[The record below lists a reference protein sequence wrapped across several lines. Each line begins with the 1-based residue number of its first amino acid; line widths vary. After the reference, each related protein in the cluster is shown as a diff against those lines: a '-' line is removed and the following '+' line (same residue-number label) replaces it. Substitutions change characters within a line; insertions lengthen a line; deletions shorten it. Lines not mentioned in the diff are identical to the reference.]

1 LSSGVILADEVGL
14 GKTIEAGL
22 VLTQYW
28 SERKRKIIIIA
39 PSSLRKQWS
48 MELKEKFFLDSFILD
63 GKSYKK
69 EVARGNKN
77 PFEQKNKIVITS
89 YHFASRHNEAIFLAD
104 FQLSIIDEAHKLRN
118 YRKGEKAK
126 ISFAIANA
134 LRDTKKILLTA
145 TPLQNSLLEIFGLVS
160 VIDDY
165 VFGDKKSF
173 RKQFSYTA
181 LTTTDMNDIKD
192 RLKPIVKRTLRKDV
206 IEYINY
212 TKRIP
217 IVEEFTPSNEE
228 ITLYDLISDFI
239 LNEDLF
245 SIPSAQRRLI
255 TLVVRKLLS
264 SSTTAITGTLETFI
278 KRLKKMV
285 IEKKITQEDLELI
298 TDDEDE
304 LIEDYLEEENNH
316 EPTIPIQEVKLLD
329 NDIKAI
335 EKEIEELETFIELAK
350 SIEVD
355 TKVKSLMSAL
365 EKGFEAQNT
374 LGVKEQKAIIF
385 TESRRTQQFLFD
397 YLSTNG
403 FEDKVV
409 LFNGTNT
416 DPKSKEIYK
425 NWLEKHKD
433 SDRITE
439 AKTADMKQAIVDYFK
454 DEASIMIA
462 TEAGSEGINLQFCN
476 MLINYDLPWNPQR
489 IEQRIGRVH
498 RYGQKFDVVVINFL
512 NKKNAAD
519 KRVYELLSTKF
530 NLFEGVFG
538 ASDEVLG
545 SIESGVDFE
554 KRILKIYQTCR
565 DDKAIEEAFNSL
577 QEEFSSR
584 IEEKTLKTRQSLLD
598 NFDEDVHLRLK
609 DTELKSN
616 DTVDRFS
623 SVFWYIT
630 KAELKDIAI
639 FDNDKKEFNYQ
650 GNLYQLISASK
661 INPNQNALSYRLNS
675 SLGEE
680 IIDRAKQRELK
691 QTKLIFDLTH
701 NKYKISVLDD
711 YKGKRGF
718 LKATKVSIQSYDLE
732 EYVIITALTSD
743 YKPLNKE
750 VATKLLSLE
759 ATLNTKVNIDTNDTE
774 KLEYKY
780 NKQKNIILTQNKATN
795 QTHFINQSTKLH
807 KWAEDKLA
815 SVEKELKDTKAKIK
829 ELNRQAIATENIT
842 EQTDI
847 QLQIKAQE
855 KKRRKIQR
863 EIFDIEE
870 DIEEQRDELIEELKK
885 AKEQTVRRYKK
896 DTYAIPY
903 EGEEVKLHWA
913 NSDQYYIKSGEYF
926 RDYTFVVNEKTIHLK
941 LSDAETESN
950 NNKATSNKERRFVI
964 LESNPCEVIDDK
976 QYISF
981 IDPKGIRNLNPSN
994 DPKINLSVKIKEI
1007 KASLRDNNT
1016 ILNSFIVSNTSY
1028 SDISNLHGDISIDE
1042 LENKNV
1048 LFQKEDKNGY
1058 VEKMFN
1064 RILKSI

>member
-1 LSSGVILADEVGL
+1 LNPHQVEAALFAFKSPLSSGVILADEVGL

-48 MELKEKFFLDSFILD
+48 MELKEKFFLESFILD
-63 GKSYKK
+63 GKSYKE

-77 PFEQKNKIVITS
+77 PFEQKDKIVITS
-89 YHFASRHNEAIFLAD
+89 YQFASRHNEAMFLAD
-104 FQLSIIDEAHKLRN
+104 FQLSVIDEAHKMRN
-118 YRKGEKAK
+118 YYKGEKAK
-126 ISFAIANA
+126 MSFAIANA

-160 VIDDY
+160 VIDDF

-173 RKQFSYTA
+173 QKQFSSTA
-181 LTTTDMNDIKD
+181 LTTSDMNDLKE

-217 IVEEFTPSNEE
+217 IVEEFTPSKEE
-228 ITLYDLISDFI
+228 VALYDLISDFL

-245 SIPSAQRRLI
+245 SIPSAQRSLI
-255 TLVVRKLLS
+255 TLVIRKLLA
-264 SSTTAITGTLETFI
+264 SSTTAIMGTLETLI
-278 KRLKKMV
+278 KRLRKMV
-285 IEKKITQEDLELI
+285 VEKKITQEDIILEA
-298 TDDEDE
+298 DDENE
-304 LIEDYLEEENNH
+304 LIEDYLEEES
-316 EPTIPIQEVKLLD
+316 ETEAKIPFQEVRLLEED
-329 NDIKAI
+329 VEAI
-335 EKEIEELETFIELAK
+335 ETEIQELETFIELAK
-350 SIEVD
+350 SIEID
-355 TKVKSLMSAL
+355 TKAKSLMSAL
-365 EKGFEAQNT
+365 GKGFEAQDT

-397 YLSTNG
+397 YLSANG
-403 FEDKVV
+403 FLDKVV

-416 DPKSKEIYK
+416 DHKSKEIYK
-425 NWLEKHKD
+425 NWAELHKD
-433 SDRITE
+433 SDRATG

-454 DEASIMIA
+454 ETASIMIA

-519 KRVYELLSTKF
+519 RRVYELLSNKF

-554 KRILKIYQTCR
+554 KRILQIYQTCR
-565 DDKAIEEAFNSL
+565 DGKEIEEAFNSL
-577 QEEFSSR
+577 QEEFSEQ
-584 IEEKTLKTRQSLLD
+584 IEETTLRTRQSLLD

-623 SVFWYIT
+623 SVFWDIT
-630 KAELKDIAI
+630 KAELNDKAT
-639 FDNDKKEFNYQ
+639 FDDDKKEFNYQ

-661 INPNQNALSYRLNS
+661 TNPNQNAHTYRLNS

-680 IIDRAKQRELK
+680 VIDRAKQRELN

-718 LKATKVSIQSYDLE
+718 LKATKISIQSYDLE
-732 EYVIITALTSD
+732 EYVIITTLTSD
-743 YKPLNKE
+743 YKLLNEE
-750 VATKLLSLE
+750 VATKILSLE
-759 ATLNTKVNIDTNDTE
+759 ATQNTKVNIDTNDSE
-774 KLEYKY
+774 KLEYEY
-780 NKQKNIILTQNKATN
+780 NKQKDIILKENEATN

-829 ELNRQAIATENIT
+829 ELNRQAIASSNIT

-870 DIEEQRDELIEELKK
+870 EIEELRDELIEELKK
-885 AKEQTVRRYKK
+885 AKEQTI
-896 DTYAIPY
+896 T
-903 EGEEVKLHWA
+903 
-913 NSDQYYIKSGEYF
+913 
-926 RDYTFVVNEKTIHLK
+926 TNELFTI
-941 LSDAETESN
+941 
-950 NNKATSNKERRFVI
+950 
-964 LESNPCEVIDDK
+964 
-976 QYISF
+976 QW
-981 IDPKGIRNLNPSN
+981 
-994 DPKINLSVKIKEI
+994 EI
-1007 KASLRDNNT
+1007 
-1016 ILNSFIVSNTSY
+1016 I
-1028 SDISNLHGDISIDE
+1028 
-1042 LENKNV
+1042 
-1048 LFQKEDKNGY
+1048 
-1058 VEKMFN
+1058 
-1064 RILKSI
+1064 

>member
-1 LSSGVILADEVGL
+1 LNPHQVEAALFAFKSPLSSGVILADEVGL

-63 GKSYKK
+63 GKSYKEEITK
-69 EVARGNKN
+69 GNKN
-77 PFEQKNKIVITS
+77 PFEQKERIVITS
-89 YHFASRHNEAIFLAD
+89 YQFASRHNEAMYLAD
-104 FQLSIIDEAHKLRN
+104 FQLSVIDEAHKLRN
-118 YRKGEKAK
+118 YHKGEKAK
-126 ISFAIANA
+126 MSFAIASS

-160 VIDDY
+160 VIDDF

-173 RKQFSYTA
+173 AKQFSSTA
-181 LTTTDMNDIKD
+181 LTTSDMNDLKE

-206 IEYINY
+206 VEYINY

-217 IVEEFTPSNEE
+217 IVEEFTPSTDE
-228 ITLYDLISDFI
+228 IALYDLISDFM
-239 LNEDLF
+239 LNEDLY
-245 SIPSAQRRLI
+245 SIPSAQRTLI
-255 TLVVRKLLS
+255 TLVVRKLLA
-264 SSTTAITGTLETFI
+264 SSTTAIMGTLTTLI
-278 KRLKKMV
+278 KRLRKMV
-285 IEKKITQEDLELI
+285 VEKRITQEDLELI

-304 LIEDYLEEENNH
+304 LIEDYLEEEN
-316 EPTIPIQEVKLLD
+316 EAPTDIPFQEVRLLD
-329 NDIKAI
+329 DDIEAI
-335 EKEIEELETFIELAK
+335 EEEIGELETFIELAK
-350 SIEVD
+350 TIEID
-355 TKVKSLMSAL
+355 TKAKSLLSAL
-365 EKGFEAQNT
+365 TKGFEQQIK
-374 LGVKEQKAIIF
+374 LGVKSQKAIIF

-397 YLSTNG
+397 YLSDNG
-403 FEDKVV
+403 FLDKVV

-425 NWLEKHKD
+425 AWLQMYKD
-433 SDRITE
+433 SDRATGS
-439 AKTADMKQAIVDYFK
+439 KSADMKQAIVDYFASV
-454 DEASIMIA
+454 ASIMIA

-519 KRVYELLSTKF
+519 RRVYELLSTKF

-554 KRILKIYQTCR
+554 KRILEIYQTCR
-565 DDKAIEEAFNSL
+565 DDKKIEEAFNTL
-577 QEEFSSR
+577 QEEFSEQ
-584 IEEKTLKTRQSLLD
+584 IKETTKKTRQSLLD

-609 DTELKSN
+609 DTALRSN
-616 DTVDRFS
+616 KTVDRFS
-623 SVFWYIT
+623 SVFWDIT
-630 KAELKDIAI
+630 KAELSDSAI
-639 FDNDKKEFNYQ
+639 FDDERQEFDYK
-650 GNLYQLISASK
+650 GNHYQLISRSK
-661 INPNQNALSYRLNS
+661 TNPNQNAHTYRLNS

-680 IIDRAKQRELK
+680 VIDRAKQRELK

-701 NKYKISVLDD
+701 NKYKISVLDE

-718 LKATKVSIQSYDLE
+718 LKATKVSIQSYDTE

-743 YKPLNKE
+743 YKLLNEE

-759 ATLNTKVNIDTNDTE
+759 ATLGTKVNIDTNDTD
-774 KLEYKY
+774 KLEYEY
-780 NKQKNIILTQNKATN
+780 LKQKYIILKENEATN

-815 SVEKELKDTKAKIK
+815 TVEKELKDTKAKIK
-829 ELNRQAIATENIT
+829 ELNRQSCATENIT

-870 DIEEQRDELIEELKK
+870 KIEELRDELIEELKK
-885 AKEQTVRRYKK
+885 AKEQTI
-896 DTYAIPY
+896 T
-903 EGEEVKLHWA
+903 
-913 NSDQYYIKSGEYF
+913 
-926 RDYTFVVNEKTIHLK
+926 TNELFTI
-941 LSDAETESN
+941 
-950 NNKATSNKERRFVI
+950 
-964 LESNPCEVIDDK
+964 
-976 QYISF
+976 QW
-981 IDPKGIRNLNPSN
+981 
-994 DPKINLSVKIKEI
+994 EI
-1007 KASLRDNNT
+1007 
-1016 ILNSFIVSNTSY
+1016 I
-1028 SDISNLHGDISIDE
+1028 
-1042 LENKNV
+1042 
-1048 LFQKEDKNGY
+1048 
-1058 VEKMFN
+1058 
-1064 RILKSI
+1064 

>member
-1 LSSGVILADEVGL
+1 MNPHQVEAALFAFKSPLSSGVILADEVGL

-63 GKSYKK
+63 GKSYKE
-69 EVARGNKN
+69 EVAKGNKN
-77 PFEQKNKIVITS
+77 PFEQKDKIVITS
-89 YHFASRHNEAIFLAD
+89 YQFASRHNEAMFLAD
-104 FQLSIIDEAHKLRN
+104 FQLSVIDEAHKLRN
-118 YRKGEKAK
+118 YHRGEKAK
-126 ISFAIANA
+126 MSFAIANA

-160 VIDDY
+160 VIDDF

-173 RKQFSYTA
+173 QKQFSSTA
-181 LTTTDMNDIKD
+181 LTTSDMNDLKD

-217 IVEEFTPSNEE
+217 IVEEFTPSKEE
-228 ITLYDLISDFI
+228 VALYDLISDFM
-239 LNEDLF
+239 LNEDLY
-245 SIPSAQRRLI
+245 SIPSAQRSLI
-255 TLVVRKLLS
+255 TLVVRKLLA
-264 SSTTAITGTLETFI
+264 SSTTAIMGTLSTLI
-278 KRLKKMV
+278 KRLRKMV
-285 IEKKITQEDLELI
+285 VEKKITQEDLTLP

-304 LIEDYLEEENNH
+304 LIEDYFENEDEEYKVEQ
-316 EPTIPIQEVKLLD
+316 TIPFQEVRLLD
-329 NDIKAI
+329 DDIEAI
-335 EKEIEELETFIELAK
+335 EKEIGELETFIELAK
-350 SIEVD
+350 SIEID
-355 TKVKSLMSAL
+355 TKAKSLMSAL
-365 EKGFEAQNT
+365 TKGFEAQDT
-374 LGVKEQKAIIF
+374 LGVKNQKAIIF

-397 YLSTNG
+397 YLSANG

-425 NWLEKHKD
+425 AWLEKYKD
-433 SDRITE
+433 SDRATG
-439 AKTADMKQAIVDYFK
+439 AKSADMKQAIVDYFR
-454 DEASIMIA
+454 ETASIMIA

-519 KRVYELLSTKF
+519 RRVYELLSTKF

-545 SIESGVDFE
+545 SIESGVDFQD
-554 KRILKIYQTCR
+554 RILKIYETCR
-565 DDKAIEEAFNSL
+565 DDKAIEEAFNML
-577 QEEFSSR
+577 QDEMSEQ
-584 IEEKTLKTRQSLLD
+584 IEETTLKTRQSLLD

-609 DTELKSN
+609 DTELRSN

-623 SVFWYIT
+623 SLFWDIT
-630 KAELKDIAI
+630 KAELNDRAI
-639 FDNDKKEFNYQ
+639 FDDDKKEFDYK
-650 GNLYQLISASK
+650 GSIYQLISAAK
-661 INPNQNALSYRLNS
+661 TNPNSNAHTYRLNS
-675 SLGEE
+675 PLGEE
-680 IIDRAKQRELK
+680 ILDTAKQRELK

-711 YKGKRGF
+711 YNGKRGF
-718 LKATKVSIQSYDLE
+718 LKATKVSIQSYDIE

-743 YKPLNKE
+743 YKLLNEE

-759 ATLNTKVNIDTNDTE
+759 ATLNTKVNIDTNDTD
-774 KLEYKY
+774 KLEYEY
-780 NKQKNIILTQNKATN
+780 LKQKDIILIENEATN
-795 QTHFINQSTKLH
+795 QTHFISQSIKLH

-815 SVEKELKDTKAKIK
+815 SIEKELKDTKGKIK
-829 ELNRQAIATENIT
+829 ELNRQSIATENIT

-870 DIEEQRDELIEELKK
+870 EIEEQRDELIEELKK
-885 AKEQTVRRYKK
+885 AKEQTI
-896 DTYAIPY
+896 T
-903 EGEEVKLHWA
+903 
-913 NSDQYYIKSGEYF
+913 
-926 RDYTFVVNEKTIHLK
+926 T
-941 LSDAETESN
+941 
-950 NNKATSNKERRFVI
+950 
-964 LESNPCEVIDDK
+964 
-976 QYISF
+976 
-981 IDPKGIRNLNPSN
+981 
-994 DPKINLSVKIKEI
+994 
-1007 KASLRDNNT
+1007 
-1016 ILNSFIVSNTSY
+1016 
-1028 SDISNLHGDISIDE
+1028 DE
-1042 LENKNV
+1042 LFTIQWE
-1048 LFQKEDKNGY
+1048 
-1058 VEKMFN
+1058 
-1064 RILKSI
+1064 II